1 MDMSEFA
8 RISNQNQCPVC
19 FGSNINKD
27 KYRGGWGA
35 RISACDDCGGVP
47 ALCSANGESVV
58 YVSTD
63 ITVCPICGEQSPSA
77 ATHMIHINT

>member
-35 RISACDDCGGVP
+35 RISAWMI
-47 ALCSANGESVV
+47 AVV
-58 YVSTD
+58 FLHFVMQMGSR
-63 ITVCPICGEQSPSA
+63 
-77 ATHMIHINT
+77 